1 MASKIVVGYDGGEG
15 AQRALDKAIELAQDL
30 GAELVIVF
38 GYGIPLPERQ
48 SADYRD
54 ALHELGEKFVR
65 EALERAGAAGVSADS
80 ELVFEK
86 SAHALADA
94 AVKHD
99 ARLVVV
105 GAHGESPIKGALLGS
120 TAHRLLHVSERP
132 VLVVPS

>member
-1 MASKIVVGYDGGEG
+1 MAGKIVVGYDGGEG
-15 AQRALDKAIELAQDL
+15 AQRALDKAIELCRDL
-30 GAELVIVF
+30 GAELVVVF

-54 ALHELGEKFVR
+54 ALHDLGQKFIG
-65 EALERAGAAGVSADS
+65 EARERAGAAGVTVES

-86 SAHALADA
+86 AAHALAEA

-105 GAHGESPIKGALLGS
+105 GAHGESPIRGALLGS
-120 TAHRLLHVSERP
+120 TAHKLLHLSERP